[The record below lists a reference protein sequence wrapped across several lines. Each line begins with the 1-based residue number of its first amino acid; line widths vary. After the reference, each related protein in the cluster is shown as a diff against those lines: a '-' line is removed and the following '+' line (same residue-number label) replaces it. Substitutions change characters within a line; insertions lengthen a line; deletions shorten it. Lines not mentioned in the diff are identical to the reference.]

1 MTELGLLFLLL
12 LAAAISGWLMGRRGS
27 VARDKQP
34 SSLSSQYFRG
44 LNYLLNEESDKAIET
59 FVRLAEINTDTVD
72 THLALG
78 TLFRRRGE
86 LDKAIRYHKHILSR
100 PNLADEQRESVLFEL
115 ALDYMRSGLL
125 DRAELLFLD
134 LTQAPRLADEAR
146 VHLLEIYQQT
156 KDWTR
161 AIEQALALS
170 PGKAG
175 SNAALIAHLYCE
187 LAQQARAAANPD
199 EARARIRQ
207 ARRYQPHNARARLI
221 EAGLAS
227 DGAEFDRAS
236 DLFREACELDA
247 ELIVSHWDRIQAAHQ
262 QADRL
267 DDLLSWLRDLHEKSG
282 LLAPALTWA
291 RLRSEQAPKQA
302 AEYLLQVLEQ
312 RPTARGLELL
322 TRLMAEHGANLDDL
336 KPELIRHLM
345 ERLIADQP
353 VYRCRQCGFS
363 GSAHHWQCPSCRSW
377 DSTRLIRGVM
387 GA

>member
-1 MTELGLLFLLL
+1 MNELGLLFLLL
-12 LAAAISGWLMGRRGS
+12 PAAAISGWLIGRRTAGGTG
-27 VARDKQP
+27 KQR
-34 SSLSSQYFRG
+34 SNFSSQYFRG

-59 FVRLAEINTDTVD
+59 FVKLAEINTDTVD

-134 LTQAPRLADEAR
+134 LTESPRLGETAR
-146 VHLLEIYQQT
+146 IHLLEIYQQT

-161 AIEQALALS
+161 AIEQAQAL
-170 PGKAG
+170 PPCTAG
-175 SNAALIAHLYCE
+175 TNAKLIAQLYCE
-187 LAQQARAAANPD
+187 LAEQARAAANPD
-199 EARARIRQ
+199 TAKARIRQ
-207 ARRYQPHNARARLI
+207 ARRYHPNNARARLI
-221 EAGLAS
+221 DAGLAS
-227 DGAEFDRAS
+227 DEAAFERAS
-236 DLFREACELDA
+236 GLFREACELDP
-247 ELIVSHWDRIQAAHQ
+247 ELIVSHWDSVQAAHQ
-262 QADRL
+262 SADQQ
-267 DDLLSWLRDLHEKSG
+267 DDLLRWLRDLHGKSG

-291 RLRSEQAPKQA
+291 RLQSETEPKQA
-302 AEYLLQVLEQ
+302 AEYLLKVLEQ
-312 RPTARGLELL
+312 RPSARGLELL

-363 GSAHHWQCPSCRSW
+363 GTAHHWQCPSCRSW
-377 DSTRLIRGVM
+377 DSTRLIGGVM

>member
-1 MTELGLLFLLL
+1 MIELGLLFLLL
-12 LAAAISGWLMGRRGS
+12 PAAAISGWLIGRKSAGS
-27 VARDKQP
+27 KGKHPANF
-34 SSLSSQYFRG
+34 SSQYFRG

-59 FVRLAEINTDTVD
+59 FVKLAEINADTVD

-134 LTQAPRLADEAR
+134 LTESPRQGETAR

-161 AIEQALALS
+161 AIEQAQALP

-175 SNAALIAHLYCE
+175 SNAELIAHLYCE
-187 LAQQARAAANPD
+187 LADQARAAGQPE
-199 EARARIRQ
+199 EAKARIRQ
-207 ARRYQPHNARARLI
+207 ARRYYPGNARARLI
-221 EAGLAS
+221 DAGLAM
-227 DGAEFDRAS
+227 DEGAFERAS
-236 DLFREACELDA
+236 EWFREACELDP
-247 ELIVSHWDRIQAAHQ
+247 ELLVSQWERLHAAHQ
-262 QADRL
+262 SAGLQDE
-267 DDLLSWLRDLHEKSG
+267 LLRWLRGLHEKSG
-282 LLAPALTWA
+282 LLTPALTWA
-291 RLRSEQAPKQA
+291 SLQSEHEPKQA
-302 AEYLLQVLEQ
+302 AEYLLRVLEQ

-336 KPELIRHLM
+336 KPELIRQLM
-345 ERLIADQP
+345 QRLIADQP

-363 GSAHHWQCPSCRSW
+363 GTAHHWQCPGCRSW
-377 DSTRLIRGVM
+377 NSTRLIRGVM